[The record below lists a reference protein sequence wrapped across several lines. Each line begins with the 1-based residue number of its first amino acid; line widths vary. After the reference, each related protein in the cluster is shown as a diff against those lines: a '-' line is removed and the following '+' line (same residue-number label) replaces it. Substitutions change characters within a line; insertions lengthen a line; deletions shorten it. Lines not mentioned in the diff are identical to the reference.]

1 MPSPQTAAQKPAAH
15 AVVSPKEWLAA
26 RKKLLQQEKDFTRQ
40 RDALSA
46 ARRALPWVKVDK
58 DYVFEGPQG
67 QASLAELFAGN
78 SQLIVYHFMLGPGW
92 GEGCM
97 SCSYLADH
105 FDGMLAHLN
114 ARDVSFAVVSR
125 APLKEI
131 EPFKQRMGWGFRWV
145 SSHGSDFN
153 RDFHVSFTEEEL
165 AQEKAFYNFSA
176 GGFPSEEAPGASV
189 FFKDGDGQVFHTYSC
204 YARGLDILIGTYN
217 FLDLVPKGRDEDDL
231 EWTMAWIRHHDRYGD
246 AAE

>member
-1 MPSPQTAAQKPAAH
+1 MDHP
-15 AVVSPKEWLAA
+15 VVSRAEWLVA
-26 RKKLLQQEKDFTRQ
+26 RRELLAKEKEFTRQ

-46 ARRALPWVKVDK
+46 ARRELPWVKLDK

-67 QASLAELFAGN
+67 KTSLAERFGSK

-105 FDGMLAHLN
+105 FDGMLPHLA

-125 APLKEI
+125 APRPEI
-131 EPFKQRMGWGFRWV
+131 EAFQKRMGWKFDWL

-153 RDFHVSFTEEEL
+153 RDFHVSFTPQEL
-165 AQEKAFYNFSA
+165 EQEKAFYNFSE

-189 FFKDGDGQVFHTYSC
+189 FFKDDKGQVFHTYSC
-204 YARGLDILIGTYN
+204 YARGLDILIGSYN
-217 FLDLVPKGRDEDDL
+217 FLDLTPKGRDEDDL
-231 EWTMAWIRHHDRYGD
+231 EWTMQWIRHHDSYD
-246 AAE
+246 MEE